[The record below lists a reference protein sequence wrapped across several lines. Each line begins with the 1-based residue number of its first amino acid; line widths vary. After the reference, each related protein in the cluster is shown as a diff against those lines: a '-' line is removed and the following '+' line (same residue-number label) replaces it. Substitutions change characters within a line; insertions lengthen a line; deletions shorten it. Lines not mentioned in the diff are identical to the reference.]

1 MLMRILEF
9 FFEKGEP
16 TKKDMTSK
24 DVLIS
29 SLISVV
35 LSVLTLACLR
45 ANGINIHSGSILGW
59 VIYVVIFYLSYYAI
73 KRYKEKKYNNIV
85 K

>member
-1 MLMRILEF
+1 MRILDF

-24 DVLIS
+24 NVLIS

-35 LSVLTLACLR
+35 LSVVFLSCLR
-45 ANGINIHSGSILGW
+45 ANGIKIHSDSILGT
-59 VIYVVIFYLSYYAI
+59 VIL
-73 KRYKEKKYNNIV
+73 
-85 K
+85 

>member
-1 MLMRILEF
+1 MRILEF

-16 TKKDMTSK
+16 TKKDMTFKYNSIA
-24 DVLIS
+24 L
-29 SLISVV
+29 LISVV
-35 LSVLTLACLR
+35 LSVVILSCLR

-59 VIYVVIFYLSYYAI
+59 VIFSVIYYLIFYAI
-73 KRYKEKKYNNIV
+73 KWSKGKKI